1 MPASDSR
8 FGRDRIAGSGGGA
21 QDPSDLEA
29 LRGRFPRAGRVD
41 WIGIRPAR
49 MAPLTALTEAHAIAG
64 LGLAGDHYAAA
75 AAASAAAGRRQ
86 VGRRK
91 RQVTLIQAEHLAA
104 LGALL
109 GEPPIAPARLRRNL
123 VVGGLNLLAL
133 KDRRFRI
140 GEAVLEMT
148 GLAHPCSRM
157 EQELGPGGYNA
168 MRGHGGITAAVVV
181 SGRIALGAAVEPL
194 DSD

>member
-1 MPASDSR
+1 MAANDSALGRGRSDR
-8 FGRDRIAGSGGGA
+8 PGGA
-21 QDPSDLEA
+21 SQAPADLKA
-29 LRGRFPRAGRVD
+29 LLGRFPRAGRVD

-49 MAPLTALTEAHAIAG
+49 MAPLTALTEAQAIAG

-75 AAASAAAGRRQ
+75 AAAGRRQ

-91 RQVTLIQAEHLAA
+91 RQVTLMQAEHLDA

-109 GEPPIAPARLRRNL
+109 GEAPIAPARLRRNL
-123 VVGGLNLLAL
+123 VVGGINLLAL

-157 EQELGPGGYNA
+157 EAELGPGGYNA

-181 SGRIALGAAVEPL
+181 SGSFALGAAVVPL
-194 DSD
+194 DGD